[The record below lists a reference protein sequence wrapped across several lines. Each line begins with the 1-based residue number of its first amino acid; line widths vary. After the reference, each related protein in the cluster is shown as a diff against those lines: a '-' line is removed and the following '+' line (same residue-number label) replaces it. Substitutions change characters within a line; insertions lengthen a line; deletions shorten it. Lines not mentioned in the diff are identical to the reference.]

1 MTGQHVG
8 YIRVSSIDQNT
19 IRQLDGISLNKTFA
33 EKLSGKDT
41 QRPILQ
47 ECLSYIRQGDTLHV
61 HSIDRLARNA
71 KDLLNLVEQILAK
84 GATVNF
90 NKNNLV
96 FSPDT
101 KDHMAK
107 LQLTMLAAFAE
118 FERELIRERQ
128 LEGIAIAKA
137 NGKYKGKRKIT
148 NEVLEEAKARTDKGE
163 PLSRVAKALN
173 ISRETLYKYGI
184 KSALPFGNHVQDKN
198 GNDL

>member
-19 IRQLDGISLNKTFA
+19 IRQLDGISLNKTFT

-84 GATVNF
+84 GATVSF

-163 PLSRVAKALN
+163 PLSRVAKDLN

-198 GNDL
+198 DNDL

>member
-19 IRQLDGISLNKTFA
+19 VRQLDGISLNKTFT
-33 EKLSGKDT
+33 EKMSGKDT

-47 ECLSYIRQGDTLHV
+47 ECLGYIRQGDTLHV

-84 GATVNF
+84 GATVSF
-90 NKNNLV
+90 NKNNLI

-137 NGKYKGKRKIT
+137 EGKYSGRRKVT
-148 NEVLEEAKARTDKGE
+148 DEVIEKAKARTKNGE
-163 PLSRVAKALN
+163 PLSKVAKELN
-173 ISRETLYKYGI
+173 ISRETLYKYGVR
-184 KSALPFGNHVQDKN
+184 SVLPFGNHAQD
-198 GNDL
+198 

>member
-1 MTGQHVG
+1 
-8 YIRVSSIDQNT
+8 
-19 IRQLDGISLNKTFA
+19 
-33 EKLSGKDT
+33 
-41 QRPILQ
+41 
-47 ECLSYIRQGDTLHV
+47 LHV

-84 GATVNF
+84 GATVSF

-128 LEGIAIAKA
+128 MEGIAIAKA

-173 ISRETLYKYGI
+173 ISRETLYKY
-184 KSALPFGNHVQDKN
+184 F
-198 GNDL
+198 

>member
-19 IRQLDGISLNKTFA
+19 IRQLDGVSLNKTFT

-47 ECLSYIRQGDTLHV
+47 ECLSYIRQGDRLHV

-84 GATVNF
+84 GATVSF

-96 FSPDT
+96 FSPDS

-137 NGKYKGKRKIT
+137 DGKYSGRRKVT
-148 NEVLEEAKARTDKGE
+148 DEVIEKAKARTKNGE
-163 PLSRVAKALN
+163 PLSRVAKELN
-173 ISRETLYKYGI
+173 ISRETLYKYGVR
-184 KSALPFGNHVQDKN
+184 SALPFGNHVQD
-198 GNDL
+198 

>member
-1 MTGQHVG
+1 MSGQQVG
-8 YIRVSSIDQNT
+8 YVRVSSADQNI
-19 IRQLDGISLNKTFA
+19 IRQLDGISLNKIFT

-47 ECLSYIRQGDTLHV
+47 ECLAYIRQGDTLHV

-84 GATVNF
+84 GVSVSFT
-90 NKNNLV
+90 KNNLT
-96 FSPDT
+96 FSPDS

-128 LEGIAIAKA
+128 REGIAIAKA
-137 NGKYKGKRKIT
+137 EGKYKGRRKIT
-148 NEVLEEAKARTDKGE
+148 DKVLDLARSRTANGE
-163 PLSRVAKALN
+163 PLSRVAKDLKV
-173 ISRETLYKYGI
+173 SRETLYKYGI
-184 KSALPFGNHVQDKN
+184 RSALPFGNYIHD
-198 GNDL
+198 

>member
-19 IRQLDGISLNKTFA
+19 NRQLDGVSINKTFT

-84 GATVNF
+84 GATINF

-96 FSPDT
+96 FSPDS

-128 LEGIAIAKA
+128 LEGISIAKA
-137 NGKYKGKRKIT
+137 EGKYSGRRKIT
-148 NEVLEEAKARTDKGE
+148 DEVLEEARMRTAQGE
-163 PLSRVAKALN
+163 PLSRVARSLN

-184 KSALPFGNHVQDKN
+184 KSALPFGNNVQD
-198 GNDL
+198 

>member
-1 MTGQHVG
+1 MSGQQVG
-8 YIRVSSIDQNT
+8 YVRVSSTDQNT
-19 IRQLDGISLNKTFA
+19 IRQLDGLNLSKTFT

-47 ECLSYIRQGDTLHV
+47 ECLAYIRQGDTLHV

-84 GATVNF
+84 GVTVSF
-90 NKNNLV
+90 TKNNLT
-96 FSPDT
+96 FSPDN

-128 LEGIAIAKA
+128 REGIAIAKA
-137 NGKYKGKRKIT
+137 EGKYKGRRKIT
-148 NEVLEEAKARTDKGE
+148 DEVLSLARARTTNGE
-163 PLSRVAKALN
+163 PLSRVAKDLN
-173 ISRETLYKYGI
+173 VSRETLYKYGI
-184 KSALPFGNHVQDKN
+184 KSTLPFGNHIHE
-198 GNDL
+198 

>member
-19 IRQLDGISLNKTFA
+19 IRQLDGISLNKTFT

-96 FSPDT
+96 FTPDS

-137 NGKYKGKRKIT
+137 EGKYSDRRKIT
-148 NEVLEEAKARTDKGE
+148 DEVLEEARMRTAKGE

-184 KSALPFGNHVQDKN
+184 KSALPFGNHVQ
-198 GNDL
+198 GECGQ

>member
-19 IRQLDGISLNKTFA
+19 IRQLDGIILNKTFT

-41 QRPILQ
+41 QRPILH

-84 GATVNF
+84 GATVSF
-90 NKNNLV
+90 NKNNLD
-96 FSPDT
+96 FSPDS

-137 NGKYKGKRKIT
+137 DGKYRGRRKVT
-148 NEVLEEAKARTDKGE
+148 DEVIEKAKARTKNGE
-163 PLSRVAKALN
+163 PLSRVAKELN
-173 ISRETLYKYGI
+173 ISRETLYKYGVR
-184 KSALPFGNHVQDKN
+184 SALPFGNHVQD
-198 GNDL
+198 

>member
-19 IRQLDGISLNKTFA
+19 VRQLDGISLNKTFT

-96 FSPDT
+96 FSPDSR
-101 KDHMAK
+101 DHMAK

-137 NGKYKGKRKIT
+137 EGKYSGRRKIT
-148 NEVLEEAKARTDKGE
+148 DEVLEEAKTRTSKGE

-184 KSALPFGNHVQDKN
+184 RSALPFGNHCPRPV
-198 GNDL
+198 